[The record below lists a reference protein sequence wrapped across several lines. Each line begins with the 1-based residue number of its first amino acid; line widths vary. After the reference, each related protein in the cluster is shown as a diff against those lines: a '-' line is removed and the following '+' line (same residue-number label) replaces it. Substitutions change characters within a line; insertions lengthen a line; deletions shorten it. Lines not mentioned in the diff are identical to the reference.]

1 MSVLVPQQQI
11 KVLGPRSFI
20 HLFTDFLEPLLCTR
34 PSCGGVV
41 DTRVLKTDM
50 VPALMEFAVSQRR
63 QSQTVTREAQ
73 SQCWVL
79 LSHIL
84 GRRPGIPPLKEA
96 GTEPQP
102 ELRLA
107 SEFSDLSYSTQVLCG
122 FWLVAPSVPPATP
135 GPFSLPPC
143 SLSLPSQGP
152 ALVDGSD
159 LPDHPLLLK
168 LPRG

>member
-50 VPALMEFAVSQRR
+50 VHALMEFAVSQRR
-63 QSQTVTREAQ
+63 QSQTVTRETQ

-79 LSHIL
+79 LSHVL

-102 ELRLA
+102 ELHLA
-107 SEFSDLSYSTQVLCG
+107 SEFSLTYHTPHRC
-122 FWLVAPSVPPATP
+122 SVDS
-135 GPFSLPPC
+135 GLW
-143 SLSLPSQGP
+143 
-152 ALVDGSD
+152 
-159 LPDHPLLLK
+159 LLLC
-168 LPRG
+168 LQQLLVPSPCLRVP